1 MSFKAKNFLVSI
13 VIMWPSFFIFI
24 FSMIHIFRV
33 HRSLSTPLLVFIYIF
48 GSLLITLLWAGSVQ
62 LFSKD
67 VKGQNAIM
75 GELEKN
81 GYTEH
86 FLEVTSAEVYRLK
99 EKNTSPSSR
108 MYNIYL
114 GYILNLANAYG
125 YMDNTNAALETIALI
140 NPEDLKR
147 KSQDK
152 NPNFRMNLINY
163 FNVQMNI
170 CEDIRDLERLDRVM
184 YDASPYLEEFYGKNF
199 QHDASINEA
208 YTIYYLMHGDI
219 STATQ
224 YANNSIGRSDKLN
237 RYVGNLLMAKILKYQ
252 GRYNEAFSY
261 TEVARNFATSPASKQ
276 FIEKLA
282 NEINALQNAHPY
294 FG

>member
-1 MSFKAKNFLVSI
+1 MSFKAKNMLVSI
-13 VIMWPSFFIFI
+13 IFMWPSFFLFI
-24 FSMIHIFRV
+24 FSMFHILHL
-33 HRSLSTPLLVFIYIF
+33 HRSIPTSVQVLIYIF
-48 GSLLITLLWAGSVQ
+48 GSLVLALLWTAAIH
-62 LFSKD
+62 LFSPD

-75 GELEKN
+75 GELETN
-81 GYTEH
+81 GYSEH

-99 EKNTSPSSR
+99 EKNMTPSSR

-114 GYILNLANAYG
+114 GYVLNLANAYA

-152 NPNFRMNLINY
+152 NPNFRMNFINY
-163 FNVQMNI
+163 FDVQMNI
-170 CEDIRDLERLDRVM
+170 CEDMKNSERLDRVM

-208 YTIYYLMHGDI
+208 YTIYYLMHGDF

-224 YANNSIGRSDKLN
+224 YANNSIGRSDNLN

-252 GRYNEAFSY
+252 GRYTEAFYY
-261 TEVARNFATSPASKQ
+261 TEVARNFAKAPASIQ
-276 FIEKLA
+276 FIEKLSS
-282 NEINALQNAHPY
+282 EIKTLQNATPY
-294 FG
+294 